1 MLSHKQARGVFV
13 WLPPLE
19 KLFRNSQKVTLALV
33 FTLAAILIAATDVVI
48 DQSRTPGTT
57 KINYSEL
64 YRIAETGAAVS
75 VIVES
80 DTVTVQNSQ
89 GGVLQATVTSDAIR
103 QGVVEEFRKKN
114 VPVEF
119 RPPQTNW
126 TTTLLTWGT
135 PILTVLLLG
144 FIGWRV
150 YASMNGGVSKFAQ
163 ANQDGKQ
170 RVSFEDVAGVD
181 EAASELAETIQ
192 FLRDPARF
200 GRLGGRAPRGILLYG
215 PPGTG
220 KTLLA
225 RAAAGEAGVPF
236 LLASGSSFQEKFAG
250 VGASRVRK
258 LFAQGKK
265 AAPCIIFIDEIDA
278 LGRQR
283 GRGNDSATADQDQT
297 LNQLLIEMDGFD
309 QNSSIVVIGSTN
321 RPDVLDRA
329 LTRPGRFD
337 REIAVN
343 LPDVR
348 GREAILRVHA
358 RKMQLDP
365 QLDLNWVARGTP
377 GFSGADLANI
387 LNEAA
392 IDATRDDSEG
402 VSRKNIEFARDR
414 MLMGAERHGFMM
426 DEDERYATAVHE
438 AGHVAVGVT
447 VRHGDPIH
455 KVSILPRGRAL
466 GVTQSLPERDRLMKK
481 REYLEDQIA
490 VLLGGRAAEQVLLS
504 TMTAG
509 ASNDIQR
516 AVEMARAMVSEYGMS
531 PLGPIYLGDPR
542 TEQLSQNLL
551 DRVEEAVNEIINT
564 QLARACE
571 VVTAKQASIARLVE
585 LLLEHDTVEADGIE
599 QCFAPERLMAPTAL
613 LNPPVPIPQ
622 PAQA

>member
-1 MLSHKQARGVFV
+1 MPSPIKKIVSS
-13 WLPPLE
+13 
-19 KLFRNSQKVTLALV
+19 SQRVTLILV
-33 FTLAAILIAATDVVI
+33 AASVAAVLIVAIAAII
-48 DQSRTPGTT
+48 RPGSAPQIS

-64 YRIAETGAAVS
+64 YQIAETGSAAS
-75 VIVES
+75 LAIES
-80 DTVTVQNSQ
+80 DTLTVQSKQ
-89 GGVLQATVTSDAIR
+89 GVSLQALVTSDAIR
-103 QGVVEEFRKKN
+103 QGLIEQFRKNN
-114 VPVEF
+114 VPIEF
-119 RPPQTNW
+119 RPVQTSW
-126 TTTLLTWGT
+126 TTTLLTWGV
-135 PILTVLLLG
+135 PVVTVLLLG
-144 FIGWRV
+144 AIGWRV
-150 YASMNGGVSKFAQ
+150 YASMNGGVGSFSMT
-163 ANQDGKQ
+163 NQNGKQ
-170 RVSFEDVAGVD
+170 SVSFGDVAGVD
-181 EAASELAETIQ
+181 EATSELSETID

-200 GRLGGRAPRGILLYG
+200 GRLGGRVPRGILLYG

-225 RAAAGEAGVPF
+225 RAVAGEAGVPF

-250 VGASRVRK
+250 VGASRVRR
-258 LFAQGKK
+258 LFAEGKK
-265 AAPCIIFIDEIDA
+265 LSPCIIFIDEIDA

-309 QNSSIVVIGSTN
+309 QGSAIVVIGSTN

-358 RKMQLDP
+358 RRMQLD
-365 QLDLNWVARGTP
+365 QELDLSWVARGTP
-377 GFSGADLANI
+377 GFSGADLANL

-392 IDATRDDSEG
+392 IAATRDNSEAVG
-402 VSRKNIEFARDR
+402 RTHMEYARDR
-414 MLMGAERHGFMM
+414 ILMGAERHGFMM
-426 DEDERYATAVHE
+426 DQDERYATAVHE
-438 AGHVAVGVT
+438 AGHVAVGMT
-447 VRHGDPIH
+447 VKNGDPIH

-490 VLLGGRAAEQVLLS
+490 VLLGGRAAEQILLS

-516 AVEMARAMVSEYGMS
+516 AVEIARSMVREFGMS

-542 TEQLSQNLL
+542 TEPLSQSLL
-551 DRVEEAVNEIINT
+551 DRVEEAVNNIINT
-564 QLARACE
+564 QLAKACD
-571 VVTAKQASIARLVE
+571 VVTSKQESIARLVE
-585 LLLEHDTVEADGIE
+585 LLLEYDTVEADGIE
-599 QCFAPERLMAPTAL
+599 RCFAAEQTTQLGRAP
-613 LNPPVPIPQ
+613 NMPPQLAPM
-622 PAQA
+622 PAA

>member
-1 MLSHKQARGVFV
+1 MPSPIRKIVSSSPR
-13 WLPPLE
+13 
-19 KLFRNSQKVTLALV
+19 VTLV
-33 FTLAAILIAATDVVI
+33 LAATTAAVLIAATAIIVY
-48 DQSRTPGTT
+48 QSRVPRVT

-64 YRIAETGAAVS
+64 YQIAETGSAVS
-75 VIVES
+75 LSIES
-80 DTVTVQNSQ
+80 DTLRVQNKQ
-89 GGVLQATVTSDAIR
+89 GASLEATVTSDAIR
-103 QGVVEEFRKKN
+103 QGLVEQFRKNN
-114 VPVEF
+114 VPIEF
-119 RPPQTNW
+119 RPVQTSW
-126 TTTLLTWGT
+126 TTNVLTWGV
-135 PILTVLLLG
+135 PILTVLLMG

-150 YASMNGGVSKFAQ
+150 YASMNGGVGSFSL
-163 ANQDGKQ
+163 ANRNGKKD
-170 RVSFEDVAGVD
+170 VSFADVAGVD
-181 EAASELAETIQ
+181 EASSELTETID

-200 GRLGGRAPRGILLYG
+200 GRLGGRVPRGILLYG

-225 RAAAGEAGVPF
+225 RATAGEAGVPF

-250 VGASRVRK
+250 VGASRVRR
-258 LFAQGKK
+258 LFAEGKK
-265 AAPCIIFIDEIDA
+265 LSPCIIFIDEIDA

-309 QNSSIVVIGSTN
+309 QNAAVVVIGSTN

-358 RKMQLDP
+358 RKME
-365 QLDLNWVARGTP
+365 LDLALDLSWVARGTP
-377 GFSGADLANI
+377 GFSGADLANL

-392 IDATRDDSEG
+392 IAATRDNSEAVG
-402 VSRKNIEFARDR
+402 RAHIEYARDR
-414 MLMGAERHGFMM
+414 ILMGAERHGFMI

-438 AGHVAVGVT
+438 AGHVAVGLAVKN
-447 VRHGDPIH
+447 GDPIH

-516 AVEMARAMVSEYGMS
+516 AVEIARSMVSEFGMS
-531 PLGPIYLGDPR
+531 PLGPIYFGDPR
-542 TEQLSQNLL
+542 NEPISQTLL
-551 DRVEEAVNEIINT
+551 DRVEEAVNEIISA
-564 QLARACE
+564 QLNRACE
-571 VVTAKQASIARLVE
+571 VVTEQKDSIARLVE
-585 LLLEHDTVEADGIE
+585 LLLELDTVEADDI
-599 QCFAPERLMAPTAL
+599 QRCFAGGQTSQIGQTSNMPRQLAP
-613 LNPPVPIPQ
+613 IHQ
-622 PAQA
+622 PAA

>member
-1 MLSHKQARGVFV
+1 MASPIRKIVAS
-13 WLPPLE
+13 
-19 KLFRNSQKVTLALV
+19 SQKVTLALV
-33 FTLAAILIAATDVVI
+33 FTLVALLIAATDIVI
-48 DQSRTPGTT
+48 DQSRIPGATR
-57 KINYSEL
+57 INYSEL
-64 YRIAETGAAVS
+64 YKIAETGTAVS
-75 VIVES
+75 LVVEGDIVR
-80 DTVTVQNSQ
+80 VVNSQ
-89 GGVLQATVTSDAIR
+89 GVVLEATVAGDAIR
-103 QGVVEEFRKKN
+103 QGVVEEFRKKS

-119 RPPQTNW
+119 RAVQASW
-126 TTTLLTWGT
+126 ATTALTWGT

-150 YASMNGGVSKFAQ
+150 YASMNGGGKFETASQDSKNRMSFA
-163 ANQDGKQ
+163 
-170 RVSFEDVAGVD
+170 DVAGVD
-181 EAASELAETIQ
+181 EAASELSETIQ
-192 FLRDPARF
+192 FLRDPERF

-250 VGASRVRK
+250 VGAARVRK

-265 AAPCIIFIDEIDA
+265 MAPCIIFIDEIDA

-297 LNQLLIEMDGFD
+297 LNQLLIELDGFD

-348 GREAILRVHA
+348 GREAILGIHA

-365 QLDLNWVARGTP
+365 QLDLKWVARGTP

-392 IDATRDDSEG
+392 IDATRDDSPS
-402 VSRKNIEFARDR
+402 VSRKNVEFARDR

-438 AGHVAVGVT
+438 AGHVAVGMT
-447 VRHGDPIH
+447 VKHGDPIY

-481 REYLEDQIA
+481 HEYLEDQIA
-490 VLLGGRAAEQVLLS
+490 VLLGGRAAEQILLS

-516 AVEMARAMVSEYGMS
+516 AVETARAMVSEYGMS
-531 PLGPIYLGDPR
+531 PLGPIYFGDPR
-542 TEQLSQNLL
+542 SEPISQNLL
-551 DRVEEAVNEIINT
+551 DRVEEAVNNIINT

-571 VVTAKQASIARLVE
+571 MVTAQQDGIARLVE
-585 LLLEHDTVEADGIE
+585 LLMEHDTVEADDI
-599 QCFAPERLMAPTAL
+599 QRCFATAPVVAFS
-613 LNPPVPIPQ
+613 NPSVPMPQ

>member
-1 MLSHKQARGVFV
+1 MPSPIRKIVAG
-13 WLPPLE
+13 
-19 KLFRNSQKVTLALV
+19 SQRVTLILV
-33 FTLAAILIAATDVVI
+33 ATAAAVLIAATAI
-48 DQSRTPGTT
+48 MIYQSRAPRIT

-64 YRIAETGAAVS
+64 YQIAETGSAIS
-75 VIVES
+75 LTIES
-80 DTVTVQNSQ
+80 DTLTVQSTQ
-89 GGVLQATVTSDAIR
+89 GPSLQATVTSDAIR
-103 QGVVEEFRKKN
+103 QGLVEQFRKKN
-114 VPVEF
+114 VPIEF
-119 RPPQTNW
+119 QPVQASW
-126 TTTLLTWGT
+126 TTTLLTWGA
-135 PILTVLLLG
+135 PFVTVFFLG

-150 YASMNGGVSKFAQ
+150 YASMNGGVGSFSIP
-163 ANQDGKQ
+163 NQNGKQ
-170 RVSFEDVAGVD
+170 SVSFADVAGVD
-181 EAASELAETIQ
+181 EATSELSETID

-200 GRLGGRAPRGILLYG
+200 GRLGGRVPRGILLYG

-225 RAAAGEAGVPF
+225 RAVAGEAGVPF

-250 VGASRVRK
+250 VGASRVRR
-258 LFAQGKK
+258 LFAEGKK
-265 AAPCIIFIDEIDA
+265 VSPCIIFIDEIDA

-309 QNSSIVVIGSTN
+309 QNASIVVIGSTN

-329 LTRPGRFD
+329 LMRPGRFD

-358 RKMQLDP
+358 RRMQLDT
-365 QLDLNWVARGTP
+365 QLDLSWVARGTP
-377 GFSGADLANI
+377 GFSGADLANL

-392 IDATRDDSEG
+392 IAATRDNSEAVG
-402 VSRKNIEFARDR
+402 RPHIEFARDR
-414 MLMGAERHGFMM
+414 ILMGAERHGFMI
-426 DEDERYATAVHE
+426 DDDERYATAVHE
-438 AGHVAVGVT
+438 AGHVAVGLAVEN
-447 VRHGDPIH
+447 GDPIH

-490 VLLGGRAAEQVLLS
+490 VLLGGRAAEQILLS

-516 AVEMARAMVSEYGMS
+516 AVEIARSMVSEFGMS

-542 TEQLSQNLL
+542 TEQLSQGLL
-551 DRVEEAVNEIINT
+551 DRVEEAVNTIINT
-564 QLARACE
+564 QLAKACD
-571 VVTAKQASIARLVE
+571 VVTSKQESIARLVE

-599 QCFAPERLMAPTAL
+599 QCFAADETNPVQTKQPVEFHPLPAL
-613 LNPPVPIPQ
+613 TSQ
-622 PAQA
+622 PATT

>member
-1 MLSHKQARGVFV
+1 MPSPIRKIVASSPRI
-13 WLPPLE
+13 
-19 KLFRNSQKVTLALV
+19 TLV
-33 FTLAAILIAATDVVI
+33 LAASAVVLLSI
-48 DQSRTPGTT
+48 SAIVIYQSRVPQVTT
-57 KINYSEL
+57 INYSQL
-64 YRIAETGAAVS
+64 YQIAEAGSAAS
-75 VIVES
+75 LSIES
-80 DTVTVQNSQ
+80 DTLTVQTRQSAA
-89 GGVLQATVTSDAIR
+89 LQATVTSDAIR
-103 QGVVEEFRKKN
+103 QGLVEQFRKNN
-114 VPVEF
+114 VPIEF
-119 RPPQTNW
+119 QPVQTSW
-126 TTTLLTWGT
+126 SATLLTWGA
-135 PILTVLLLG
+135 PLLTVLLLG
-144 FIGWRV
+144 LIGWRV
-150 YASMNGGVSKFAQ
+150 YASMNGGTGSFTM
-163 ANQDGKQ
+163 ANQNGKQ
-170 RVSFEDVAGVD
+170 NVLFGDVAGVD
-181 EAASELAETIQ
+181 EATAELSETID
-192 FLRDPARF
+192 FLRDPVRF

-250 VGASRVRK
+250 VGASRVRR
-258 LFAQGKK
+258 LFAEGKK
-265 AAPCIIFIDEIDA
+265 LSPCIIFIDEIDA

-309 QNSSIVVIGSTN
+309 QSSSIVVIGSTN

-358 RKMQLDP
+358 RKMELDSE
-365 QLDLNWVARGTP
+365 LDLSWVARGTP
-377 GFSGADLANI
+377 GFSGADLANL

-392 IDATRDDSEG
+392 IAATRDDSEAVG
-402 VSRKNIEFARDR
+402 RTHIEYARDR
-414 MLMGAERHGFMM
+414 ILMGAERHGFMI

-438 AGHVAVGVT
+438 AGHVAVGLAVKN
-447 VRHGDPIH
+447 GDPIH

-490 VLLGGRAAEQVLLS
+490 VLLGGRAAEQILLS

-516 AVEMARAMVSEYGMS
+516 AVEIARSMVSEFGMS

-542 TEQLSQNLL
+542 SEPLSQSLL
-551 DRVEEAVNEIINT
+551 DRVEDAVNCIINS

-571 VVTAKQASIARLVE
+571 VVNGQQESIARLVE

-599 QCFAPERLMAPTAL
+599 QCFAAGQIVPPLELRPAPAL
-613 LNPPVPIPQ
+613 LPQ
-622 PAQA
+622 PASV

>member
-1 MLSHKQARGVFV
+1 MPSPTKKIVAG
-13 WLPPLE
+13 
-19 KLFRNSQKVTLALV
+19 SQRVTLILV
-33 FTLAAILIAATDVVI
+33 AATAAVLLIAGAAVI
-48 DQSRTPGTT
+48 VYQSRAPRLT

-64 YRIAETGAAVS
+64 YQIAETGSAVS
-75 VIVES
+75 LTIES
-80 DTVTVQNSQ
+80 DTLTVQSKQ
-89 GGVLQATVTSDAIR
+89 GVSLQATVTSEAIR
-103 QGVVEEFRKKN
+103 QGLVEQFRTNN
-114 VPVEF
+114 VPIEF
-119 RPPQTNW
+119 RPVQTSW
-126 TTTLLTWGT
+126 TTTLLTWGA
-135 PILTVLLLG
+135 PILIVLFLG
-144 FIGWRV
+144 VIGWRV
-150 YASMNGGVSKFAQ
+150 YASMNGGVGNFSMT
-163 ANQDGKQ
+163 NQNGKQ
-170 RVSFEDVAGVD
+170 NFSFADVAGVD
-181 EAASELAETIQ
+181 EATAELSETID

-200 GRLGGRAPRGILLYG
+200 GRLGGRVPRGILLYG

-236 LLASGSSFQEKFAG
+236 LLTSGSSFQEKFAG
-250 VGASRVRK
+250 VGASRVRR
-258 LFAQGKK
+258 LFAEGKK
-265 AAPCIIFIDEIDA
+265 LSPCIIFIDEIDA

-283 GRGNDSATADQDQT
+283 GRGSDSATADQDQT

-309 QNSSIVVIGSTN
+309 QSSSIVVIGSTN

-358 RKMQLDP
+358 RKLQLAP
-365 QLDLNWVARGTP
+365 ELDLSWVARGTP
-377 GFSGADLANI
+377 GFSGADLANL

-392 IDATRDDSEG
+392 IAATRDNSEAVG
-402 VSRKNIEFARDR
+402 RSHIEYARDR
-414 MLMGAERHGFMM
+414 ILMGAERHGFMM

-438 AGHVAVGVT
+438 AGHVAVGLAVKN
-447 VRHGDPIH
+447 GDPIH

-490 VLLGGRAAEQVLLS
+490 VLLGGRAAEQILLS

-516 AVEMARAMVSEYGMS
+516 AVEIARSMVSEFGMS
-531 PLGPIYLGDPR
+531 PLGPIYVGDS
-542 TEQLSQNLL
+542 QSAQSQLLSQSLL
-551 DRVEEAVNEIINT
+551 DRVEEAVNDIINT
-564 QLARACE
+564 QLRVACD
-571 VVTAKQASIARLVE
+571 VVTSKKESIGRLVE

-599 QCFAPERLMAPTAL
+599 QCFVTGRIDQPETT
-613 LNPPVPIPQ
+613 PPGGFLSQSSTMPQ
-622 PAQA
+622 SAA

>member
-1 MLSHKQARGVFV
+1 MPSPVRKIIS
-13 WLPPLE
+13 
-19 KLFRNSQKVTLALV
+19 NSPKVTLVVASIACAAL
-33 FTLAAILIAATDVVI
+33 LIVTAVVVY
-48 DQSRTPGTT
+48 QSRTPSVT

-64 YRIAETGAAVS
+64 YQIAETGTAAALTIETDTLTVRSKQGVS
-75 VIVES
+75 
-80 DTVTVQNSQ
+80 
-89 GGVLQATVTSDAIR
+89 LQAMVTSDAVR
-103 QGVVEEFRKKN
+103 QGLIEQFRKNN
-114 VPVEF
+114 VPIEF
-119 RPPQTNW
+119 RPIEASW
-126 TTTLLTWGT
+126 TATGLTWGV
-135 PILTVLLLG
+135 PLALVLLFGL
-144 FIGWRV
+144 IAWRMH
-150 YASMNGGVSKFAQ
+150 ANMGGGAGSFNLSDQ
-163 ANQDGKQ
+163 GGKQ
-170 RVSFEDVAGVD
+170 DVSFADVAGVD
-181 EAASELAETIQ
+181 EAALELSETID
-192 FLRDPARF
+192 FLREPARF
-200 GRLGGRAPRGILLYG
+200 GRLGGRVPRGILLFG

-225 RAAAGEAGVPF
+225 RAVAGEAGVPF

-250 VGASRVRK
+250 VGAARVRR

-265 AAPCIIFIDEIDA
+265 LSPCIIFIDEIDA

-283 GRGNDSATADQDQT
+283 GRGNDSASSDQDQT

-309 QNSSIVVIGSTN
+309 QSSSVVVIGSTN

-348 GREAILRVHA
+348 GRGAILRVHA
-358 RKMQLDP
+358 RRMELDS

-377 GFSGADLANI
+377 GFSGADLANL

-392 IDATRDDSEG
+392 IAATRENSEAVG
-402 VSRKNIEFARDR
+402 RRHVEFARDR
-414 MLMGAERHGFMM
+414 ILMGAERHGFMI

-438 AGHVAVGVT
+438 AGHVAVGLAVKN
-447 VRHGDPIH
+447 GDPIH

-490 VLLGGRAAEQVLLS
+490 VLLGGRAAEQVLLA

-509 ASNDIQR
+509 AANDIQR
-516 AVEMARAMVSEYGMS
+516 AVEIARSMVSEFGMS

-542 TEQLSQNLL
+542 SEPLSQSLL
-551 DRVEEAVNEIINT
+551 DRVEEAVNNIINF

-571 VVTAKQASIARLVE
+571 VVTGEKESIAGLVE

-599 QCFAPERLMAPTAL
+599 QCFARQDASKLDPTSLTPQASAPM
-613 LNPPVPIPQ
+613 PQ
-622 PAQA
+622 PVMV

>member
-1 MLSHKQARGVFV
+1 MASPIRKIVS
-13 WLPPLE
+13 
-19 KLFRNSQKVTLALV
+19 NSQKVTLALV
-33 FTLAAILIAATDVVI
+33 FTLAALLIAATDIVI

-75 VIVES
+75 VIVET

-89 GGVLQATVTSDAIR
+89 GATLQATVTSDAIR
-103 QGVVEEFRKKN
+103 HGVVEEFRKKN
-114 VPVEF
+114 VPIEF
-119 RPPQTNW
+119 RPVQTSW

-163 ANQDGKQ
+163 ANRDGKQ
-170 RVSFEDVAGVD
+170 TVSFEDVAGVD
-181 EAASELAETIQ
+181 EAASELSETIQ

-250 VGASRVRK
+250 VGAARVRK

-265 AAPCIIFIDEIDA
+265 VAPCIIFIDEIDA

-309 QNSSIVVIGSTN
+309 QNSTIVVIGSTN

-358 RKMQLDP
+358 RKLQLDP

-392 IDATRDDSEG
+392 IDATRDNSEG

-426 DEDERYATAVHE
+426 DQDERYATAVHE

-447 VRHGDPIH
+447 VKHGDPIH

-551 DRVEEAVNEIINT
+551 DRIEEAVNDIITT

-571 VVTAKQASIARLVE
+571 VVTAKQASIASLVE

-599 QCFAPERLMAPTAL
+599 QCFESERSMAPIAMLGPTT
-613 LNPPVPIPQ
+613 PIPQ

>member
-1 MLSHKQARGVFV
+1 MPSPIRKIVSSS
-13 WLPPLE
+13 PI
-19 KLFRNSQKVTLALV
+19 VTSI
-33 FTLAAILIAATDVVI
+33 FIAAAAAVLIAATAVI
-48 DQSRTPGTT
+48 IFQLRAPRIA

-64 YRIAETGAAVS
+64 YQIAEAGSAVS
-75 VIVES
+75 LVIES
-80 DTVTVQNSQ
+80 DTLTVQSKQ
-89 GGVLQATVTSDAIR
+89 GASLQATVTSDAIR
-103 QGVVEEFRKKN
+103 LGLVEQFRKNN
-114 VPVEF
+114 VPIEF
-119 RPPQTNW
+119 RPVQASW
-126 TTTLLTWGT
+126 TTTALTWAV
-135 PILTVLLLG
+135 PLITVLVLG
-144 FIGWRV
+144 FVGWRV
-150 YASMNGGVSKFAQ
+150 YASMNGGIGSFSLP
-163 ANQDGKQ
+163 NQNGKQ
-170 RVSFEDVAGVD
+170 NTSFADVAGID
-181 EAASELAETIQ
+181 EASAELAETID
-192 FLRDPARF
+192 FLRDPLRF

-225 RAAAGEAGVPF
+225 RAVAGEAGVPF

-250 VGASRVRK
+250 VGASRVRR
-258 LFAQGKK
+258 LFAEGKK
-265 AAPCIIFIDEIDA
+265 VSPCIIFIDEIDA

-309 QNSSIVVIGSTN
+309 QTSAIVVIGSTN

-358 RKMQLDP
+358 RRMQLDS
-365 QLDLNWVARGTP
+365 QLDLSWVARGTP
-377 GFSGADLANI
+377 GFSGADLANL

-392 IDATRDDSEG
+392 IAATRDNSEAVG
-402 VSRKNIEFARDR
+402 RPHIEFARDR
-414 MLMGAERHGFMM
+414 ILMGAERHGFMI

-438 AGHVAVGVT
+438 AGHVAVGMAVKN
-447 VRHGDPIH
+447 GDPIH

-490 VLLGGRAAEQVLLS
+490 VLLGGRAAEQILLS

-516 AVEMARAMVSEYGMS
+516 AVEIARSMVSEFGMS

-542 TEQLSQNLL
+542 TEPLSQSLL
-551 DRVEEAVNEIINT
+551 DRVEEAVNNIINT
-564 QLARACE
+564 QLAKACE
-571 VVTAKQASIARLVE
+571 VVTASQDSIARLVE
-585 LLLEHDTVEADGIE
+585 LLLEYDTVEADGIE
-599 QCFAPERLMAPTAL
+599 RCFAPQQTIQVAGPASMPPQL
-613 LNPPVPIPQ
+613 LPMPQ
-622 PAQA
+622 PAA